1 MMDSHDPFRHSLKF
15 SFFVEKEGVIN
26 TNRSTD
32 DDDGFLDRVSSLH
45 LKIIEEA
52 NRAVANRGGTSMISS
67 NEFDY
72 ANEYF
77 AAISADRVSN

>member
-1 MMDSHDPFRHSLKF
+1 MMDSHDRHSLKF

-32 DDDGFLDRVSSLH
+32 DDDGFSDRVSSLR
-45 LKIIEEA
+45 LKIIDRGSE
-52 NRAVANRGGTSMISS
+52 AVANRGGTSMISS

-77 AAISADRVSN
+77 AAIFADRVSN

>member
-1 MMDSHDPFRHSLKF
+1 MTDSR
-15 SFFVEKEGVIN
+15 
-26 TNRSTD
+26 T
-32 DDDGFLDRVSSLH
+32 GFLR
-45 LKIIEEA
+45 LKIIDRGSE
-52 NRAVANRGGTSMISS
+52 AVANRGGTSMISS